1 MKLNR
6 CNMCKENN
14 VDEEYQCP
22 YMFLFGCL
30 QRLRL
35 IDRTKREV
43 IRVIEE
49 EVKKRIRKE
58 D

>member
-1 MKLNR
+1 
-6 CNMCKENN
+6 MCKENN

-43 IRVIEE
+43 IRAIEE